1 MPTLRTLLV
10 PLSGE
15 VESAKEAIAAS
26 TKSRDV
32 EVLTL
37 AQLFRGGTQAL
48 RRRYFQIAIAGSP
61 PGEEIGSGMIPFIA
75 LASRSAN
82 VLIIDLRS
90 GEVRRETTA
99 RYIAK
104 ELPHASMQLLM
115 SAAAVGGQRALTHF
129 VRNSRADRRQM
140 PDLRDVLYIRPSV
153 GASAAVGGSATHA
166 HEVIRALIQ
175 NGIRVDP
182 VTTDASIATLAK
194 HDLDS
199 PCQWRFV
206 PVSRVFKGLPASAGF
221 GSDVALLRSAMAS
234 PQPRDIIYQRHAR
247 FSLVGALLARRTGTP
262 LFLEYNSSEEF
273 VGRYWNPTPLK
284 GQLAACERAVLTAA
298 TRIFVVSDVSR
309 QALVDRGIDP
319 SRIVVNPNGVAVE
332 RFHRGGGSEVRAR
345 LGLAAAEFVVGFV
358 GTFGPWHGAPVLA
371 RAFASL
377 AEDLPEIRLI
387 LVGDGPELGAT
398 RQLLAGRGLAARA
411 IFVGKVLPR
420 EVPGY
425 LDACDVL
432 VSPHVPLP
440 NGVEFFGSPTKLFE
454 YMASGKAI
462 VASELGQIGDVL
474 EHKRTAWLVPPG
486 DEEALASALRK
497 LARSPS
503 VRTELGARAR
513 DQASAHTWRK
523 NAQRIIDAYRS
534 LPPRSR

>member
-1 MPTLRTLLV
+1 MSTRRTLLI

-15 VESAKEAIAAS
+15 VGRAREAIEAS

-37 AQLFRGGTQAL
+37 AQLVSGGTQAF
-48 RRRYFQIAIAGSP
+48 RRGHLQIAVAGSP
-61 PGEEIGSGMIPFIA
+61 PGEEIGSGMIPLIA
-75 LASRSAN
+75 LASRSAS
-82 VLIIDLRS
+82 VLLIDLRN

-99 RYIAK
+99 RYLAK
-104 ELPHASMQLLM
+104 EVPHASMQLLM
-115 SAAAVGGQRALTHF
+115 SSLAVGGQRALTQLF
-129 VRNSRADRRQM
+129 RGPRYDRRRTS
-140 PDLRDVLYIRPSV
+140 DLRNVLYVRPSV
-153 GASAAVGGSATHA
+153 GASSAVGGSVTHA
-166 HEVIRALIQ
+166 HEVIRALTQ
-175 NGIRVDP
+175 NGVCVKP
-182 VTTDASIATLAK
+182 VTTDASIASLAK

-221 GSDVALLRSAMAS
+221 GSDVALLRSSMAS
-234 PQPRDIIYQRHAR
+234 ARTCDIIYQRHAR
-247 FSLVGALLARRTGTP
+247 FSLVGAMLARRTGTP

-284 GQLAACERAVLTAA
+284 RQLAACERAVLAAA

-309 QALVDRGIDP
+309 EALVDRGVD
-319 SRIVVNPNGVAVE
+319 SDRIVVNPNGVAVE
-332 RFHRGGGSEVRAR
+332 RFRCGGGSEVRER
-345 LGLAAAEFVVGFV
+345 LGLVPTEFVVGFV

-377 AEDLPEIRLI
+377 AEDLPQARLM
-387 LVGDGPELGAT
+387 LVGDGP
-398 RQLLAGRGLAARA
+398 QLDSTQRILDAHGLAARA
-411 IFVGKVLPR
+411 IVLGKILPQ

-440 NGVEFFGSPTKLFE
+440 DGVDFFGSPTKLFE

-462 VASELGQIGDVL
+462 IASELGQIGDVL
-474 EHKRTAWLVPPG
+474 EHEKTAWLVPPG
-486 DEEALASALRK
+486 DEEALACALQT
-497 LARSPS
+497 LARKPK
-503 VRTELGARAR
+503 VRDELGARAR
-513 DQASAHTWRK
+513 DQASLHTWRK
-523 NAQRIIDAYRS
+523 NAHRISEAYGS
-534 LPPRSR
+534 LRPRGR